1 MSSIFPYPDPGYN
14 IVVTKEELNLF
25 HSVDRKLFIHLVKS
39 LGRETS
45 QAINIMAFFMWLE
58 KKSNDM
64 NLVQKLLFRWP
75 EVALIDLVNES
86 AVVLD
91 CIEFS
96 RFPVDF
102 SPENHLPLIE
112 YILRRNDLTLNFF
125 HNNRLE
131 VIKEVTK
138 LINDICIRAFSDII
152 EKMHH
157 GVDQRFYLGNVLGAA
172 AAARVHVPPPP
183 HMQMQPPPNVVP
195 RAVPPAPQI
204 NKLGGSSAYNG
215 QQDVNQIMANLSLDD
230 TFAAETGIVTS
241 TDKEK
246 KIEMRP
252 IDDRTL
258 FMTFSKGYPI
268 SENEVREFF
277 TRCVPFNH
285 FIYLCIY
292 IHII

>member
-1 MSSIFPYPDPGYN
+1 
-14 IVVTKEELNLF
+14 
-25 HSVDRKLFIHLVKS
+25 
-39 LGRETS
+39 
-45 QAINIMAFFMWLE
+45 
-58 KKSNDM
+58 
-64 NLVQKLLFRWP
+64 
-75 EVALIDLVNES
+75 
-86 AVVLD
+86 
-91 CIEFS
+91 
-96 RFPVDF
+96 
-102 SPENHLPLIE
+102 
-112 YILRRNDLTLNFF
+112 
-125 HNNRLE
+125 
-131 VIKEVTK
+131 
-138 LINDICIRAFSDII
+138 
-152 EKMHH
+152 MHH
-157 GVDQRFYLGNVLGAA
+157 GVDQRFYLGNVLGA

-195 RAVPPAPQI
+195 PAPQI
-204 NKLGGSSAYNG
+204 NELRGSYAYNG

-277 TRCVPFNH
+277 TRYVPFNH
-285 FIYLCIY
+285 FIYLFIY

>member
-125 HNNRLE
+125 HNHRLE

-138 LINDICIRAFSDII
+138 VINDICIRAFSDII
-152 EKMHH
+152 EQMHH

-172 AAARVHVPPPP
+172 AARVHVPHPN
-183 HMQMQPPPNVVP
+183 MQMQP
-195 RAVPPAPQI
+195 QI
-204 NKLGGSSAYNG
+204 NELGGSYAYNG
-215 QQDVNQIMANLSLDD
+215 QQDMNQIMANLSLDE
-230 TFAAETGIVTS
+230 TYAAEIGFVTS
-241 TDKEK
+241 TDNKK

-252 IDDRTL
+252 IDDRTI

-268 SENEVREFF
+268 SETEVREFF
-277 TRCVPFNH
+277 TRYVPFNH
-285 FIYLCIY
+285 FIYLFIY

>member
-1 MSSIFPYPDPGYN
+1 
-14 IVVTKEELNLF
+14 
-25 HSVDRKLFIHLVKS
+25 
-39 LGRETS
+39 
-45 QAINIMAFFMWLE
+45 MAFFMWLE

-125 HNNRLE
+125 HNHRLE

-138 LINDICIRAFSDII
+138 VINDICIRAFSDII
-152 EKMHH
+152 EQMHH

-172 AAARVHVPPPP
+172 AARVHVPHPS
-183 HMQMQPPPNVVP
+183 MQMQP
-195 RAVPPAPQI
+195 QI
-204 NKLGGSSAYNG
+204 NELGGSYAYNG
-215 QQDVNQIMANLSLDD
+215 QQDMNQIMANLSLDE
-230 TFAAETGIVTS
+230 TYAAEIGFVTS
-241 TDKEK
+241 TDNKK

-252 IDDRTL
+252 IDDRTI

-268 SENEVREFF
+268 SETEVREFF
-277 TRCVPFNH
+277 TRYVPFNH
-285 FIYLCIY
+285 LFIYSY
-292 IHII
+292 IHIIHSCN